1 MAMITVTA
9 LNRARCSLAPQTI
22 ASVEAG
28 AATTVR
34 LKNGACFDVLESVNE
49 VLDLMASTAPAPLR
63 PPKRAPGPPPRRN
76 LRAPSNAVRQEGDR
90 HGQAR

>member
-1 MAMITVTA
+1 MITVTA

-49 VLDLMASTAPAPLR
+49 VLDLMGSAAQAPPRAP
-63 PPKRAPGPPPRRN
+63 KGAPGPRPRRL
-76 LRAPSNAVRQEGDR
+76 LRAPSNAVGPEADS
-90 HGQAR
+90 HGQVR